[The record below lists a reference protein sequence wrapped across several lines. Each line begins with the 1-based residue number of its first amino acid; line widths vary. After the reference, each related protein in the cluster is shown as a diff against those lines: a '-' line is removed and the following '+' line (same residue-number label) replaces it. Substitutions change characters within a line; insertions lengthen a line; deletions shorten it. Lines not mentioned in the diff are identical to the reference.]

1 MPKTLPSRRGE
12 VFMVPQA
19 GFDRMPRSSAP
30 PVAEGFDPLAP
41 FASQAHLDEI
51 VGALASF
58 RWKLYGPIP
67 VRFHR
72 GEPTEYEFDLNLGTV
87 HVTEQDTK
95 GLSDIFQ
102 DLNGRWKTRMTFCFY
117 PSKEK
122 PREIILNVR
131 GSPRAPSEID

>member
-1 MPKTLPSRRGE
+1 MWRLGGL
-12 VFMVPQA
+12 A
-19 GFDRMPRSSAP
+19 HMPRSSASP
-30 PVAEGFDPLAP
+30 ASEGFDPLSP
-41 FASQAHLDEI
+41 FASKALLDEL
-51 VGALASF
+51 VGALGSF

-95 GLSDIFQ
+95 GLSELVHQ
-102 DLNGRWKTRMTFCFY
+102 VNERWKTRMTFCFY

-122 PREIILNVR
+122 PRDIILNVR
-131 GSPRAPSEID
+131 GSPRAPSETD